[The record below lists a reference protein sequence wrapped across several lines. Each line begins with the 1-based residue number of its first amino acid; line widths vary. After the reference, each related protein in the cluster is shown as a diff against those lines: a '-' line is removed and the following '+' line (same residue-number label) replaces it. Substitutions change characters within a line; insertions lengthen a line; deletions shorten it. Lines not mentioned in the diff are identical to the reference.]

1 MLNGE
6 NPGRK
11 KFILIIQINGEELK
25 IKGGSGVE
33 RKATFEILYV

>member
-6 NPGRK
+6 NTGGK
-11 KFILIIQINGEELK
+11 KIILIIQINDEDLK
-25 IKGGSGVE
+25 IKGGSKVE